1 MYKEFYGL
9 RANPFNVNPDPR
21 YLFLTRHTE
30 EALACLTY
38 GIQSRKG
45 FVLLTGEVGTGK
57 TTLINKLLEWL
68 RLQQVATAFIFNS
81 RLNVPQFLD
90 YMMADFGIPC
100 DSKAKSQ
107 ILLRLY
113 NWLLDRYRA
122 GETAVLI
129 VDEAQ
134 NLSDEVLEEI
144 RMLTN
149 LETFTEKLLQIV
161 LVGQPELEQKLKQP
175 QLRQL
180 RQRLTLRAKT
190 HALTLDETK
199 AYVQQRLRI
208 AGSNGQQIFDP
219 EALVAIHRYAA
230 GIPRVINL
238 ICEHCLVSA
247 FVDQQKADRADGG
260 GCRGT
265 GFRSGRE
272 PFVCGVDSTAA
283 GSRVPTSSTWWKRC
297 DRSLRW
303 PTVCASRKRKR
314 PPRRKETMS
323 RIHEALKKAEQERAA
338 TQGGAV
344 QPSFSD
350 DPGGRVHR
358 CIDAPASM
366 MAARGNVRTRVLPAF
381 ASPFSLDTLLARCR
395 ADGMET
401 GPGNHAVLERRRQRA
416 RHGGI
421 PHSALAPVSPAR
433 EDDAEDPAGDQRA
446 AEGRQVVY
454 LGESGAGHGAAART
468 PGVADRCRSA
478 RTAAAPDAGH
488 DFGSGALRLSAGK
501 KR

>member
-1 MYKEFYGL
+1 MYKEFFGL

-68 RLQQVATAFIFNS
+68 RLQQVATAFVFNS
-81 RLNVPQFLD
+81 RLNTAQFLD

-100 DSKAKSQ
+100 DSKDKSQ

-134 NLSDEVLEEI
+134 NLTEEVLEEI

-161 LVGQPELEQKLKQP
+161 LVGQPELEEKLRQP

-180 RQRLTLRAKT
+180 RQRLSLRAKT
-190 HALTLDETK
+190 HELTLAETK

-208 AGSNGQQIFDP
+208 AGSNGQEIFDP
-219 EALVAIHRYAA
+219 EAVIAIHRYAN

-238 ICEHCLVSA
+238 LCEHCLVSA
-247 FVDQQKADRADGG
+247 FVDQQNVVKPAVVDNVARDLDLADNMAVRAMMPPAAAGREKFDLVDTLRSLANLADR
-260 GCRGT
+260 
-265 GFRSGRE
+265 
-272 PFVCGVDSTAA
+272 
-283 GSRVPTSSTWWKRC
+283 
-297 DRSLRW
+297 L
-303 PTVCASRKRKR
+303 
-314 PPRRKETMS
+314 
-323 RIHEALKKAEQERAA
+323 
-338 TQGGAV
+338 
-344 QPSFSD
+344 
-350 DPGGRVHR
+350 
-358 CIDAPASM
+358 
-366 MAARGNVRTRVLPAF
+366 
-381 ASPFSLDTLLARCR
+381 
-395 ADGMET
+395 
-401 GPGNHAVLERRRQRA
+401 
-416 RHGGI
+416 
-421 PHSALAPVSPAR
+421 R
-433 EDDAEDPAGDQRA
+433 EDDKDVSKER
-446 AEGRQVVY
+446 
-454 LGESGAGHGAAART
+454 
-468 PGVADRCRSA
+468 
-478 RTAAAPDAGH
+478 
-488 DFGSGALRLSAGK
+488 K
-501 KR
+501 I

>member
-81 RLNVPQFLD
+81 RLNTTQFLD
-90 YMMADFGIPC
+90 YMMADFGIPS

-134 NLSDEVLEEI
+134 NLTEEVLEEI

-190 HALTLDETK
+190 HALTLEETK
-199 AYVQQRLRI
+199 AYIQQRLRI
-208 AGSNGQQIFDP
+208 AGSSGQQIFDP
-219 EALVAIHRYAA
+219 DAVLAIHRYSN
-230 GIPRVINL
+230 GIPRVVNL
-238 ICEHCLVSA
+238 LCEHCLVSA
-247 FVDQQKADRADGG
+247 FVDQQKVIEPAVVEFVARDFDLADGAAGRAMMTPPSPAPGQSKLDLVDTLRSLANIADR
-260 GCRGT
+260 
-265 GFRSGRE
+265 
-272 PFVCGVDSTAA
+272 
-283 GSRVPTSSTWWKRC
+283 
-297 DRSLRW
+297 LRDDEKDL
-303 PTVCASRKRKR
+303 PKERK
-314 PPRRKETMS
+314 
-323 RIHEALKKAEQERAA
+323 L
-338 TQGGAV
+338 
-344 QPSFSD
+344 
-350 DPGGRVHR
+350 
-358 CIDAPASM
+358 
-366 MAARGNVRTRVLPAF
+366 
-381 ASPFSLDTLLARCR
+381 
-395 ADGMET
+395 
-401 GPGNHAVLERRRQRA
+401 
-416 RHGGI
+416 
-421 PHSALAPVSPAR
+421 
-433 EDDAEDPAGDQRA
+433 
-446 AEGRQVVY
+446 
-454 LGESGAGHGAAART
+454 
-468 PGVADRCRSA
+468 
-478 RTAAAPDAGH
+478 
-488 DFGSGALRLSAGK
+488 
-501 KR
+501 

>member
-81 RLNVPQFLD
+81 KMNVPQFLD

-100 DSKAKSQ
+100 ESKEKSQ

-122 GETAVLI
+122 GETAVII

-134 NLSDEVLEEI
+134 NLSEEVLEEI
-144 RMLTN
+144 RMMTN

-190 HALTLDETK
+190 HALTLEETR
-199 AYVQQRLRI
+199 AYIQQRLRI
-208 AGSNGQQIFDP
+208 AGADGREIFEP
-219 EALVAIHRYAA
+219 EAMTAVHRYAA

-247 FVDQQKADRADGG
+247 FVDQQKTISAAVVDTVARDFDLGDVHQSLPPPLTARPAGGAEKFDLVEALRSLATLADR
-260 GCRGT
+260 
-265 GFRSGRE
+265 
-272 PFVCGVDSTAA
+272 
-283 GSRVPTSSTWWKRC
+283 
-297 DRSLRW
+297 LRKDEKDL
-303 PTVCASRKRKR
+303 PDERK
-314 PPRRKETMS
+314 
-323 RIHEALKKAEQERAA
+323 L
-338 TQGGAV
+338 
-344 QPSFSD
+344 
-350 DPGGRVHR
+350 
-358 CIDAPASM
+358 
-366 MAARGNVRTRVLPAF
+366 
-381 ASPFSLDTLLARCR
+381 
-395 ADGMET
+395 
-401 GPGNHAVLERRRQRA
+401 
-416 RHGGI
+416 
-421 PHSALAPVSPAR
+421 
-433 EDDAEDPAGDQRA
+433 
-446 AEGRQVVY
+446 
-454 LGESGAGHGAAART
+454 
-468 PGVADRCRSA
+468 
-478 RTAAAPDAGH
+478 
-488 DFGSGALRLSAGK
+488 
-501 KR
+501 

>member
-81 RLNVPQFLD
+81 RLNTPQFLD
-90 YMMADFGIPC
+90 YMMADFGILC

-190 HALTLDETK
+190 HPLTLDETK

-208 AGSNGQQIFDP
+208 AGSNGQEIFAP
-219 EALVAIHRYAA
+219 ESLVAIHRYAN
-230 GIPRVINL
+230 GIPRGS
-238 ICEHCLVSA
+238 IC
-247 FVDQQKADRADGG
+247 
-260 GCRGT
+260 
-265 GFRSGRE
+265 
-272 PFVCGVDSTAA
+272 
-283 GSRVPTSSTWWKRC
+283 
-297 DRSLRW
+297 
-303 PTVCASRKRKR
+303 CAS
-314 PPRRKETMS
+314 
-323 RIHEALKKAEQERAA
+323 IAW
-338 TQGGAV
+338 
-344 QPSFSD
+344 
-350 DPGGRVHR
+350 
-358 CIDAPASM
+358 
-366 MAARGNVRTRVLPAF
+366 
-381 ASPFSLDTLLARCR
+381 
-395 ADGMET
+395 
-401 GPGNHAVLERRRQRA
+401 
-416 RHGGI
+416 
-421 PHSALAPVSPAR
+421 
-433 EDDAEDPAGDQRA
+433 
-446 AEGRQVVY
+446 
-454 LGESGAGHGAAART
+454 
-468 PGVADRCRSA
+468 
-478 RTAAAPDAGH
+478 
-488 DFGSGALRLSAGK
+488 
-501 KR
+501 

>member
-1 MYKEFYGL
+1 MYKEFFGL

-81 RLNVPQFLD
+81 RMNVPQFLD

-100 DSKAKSQ
+100 DSKSKSQ
-107 ILLRLY
+107 ILQRLY

-134 NLSDEVLEEI
+134 NLTDEVLEEI

-161 LVGQPELEQKLKQP
+161 LVGQPELETKLKQP

-190 HALTLDETK
+190 HPLTIEETK

-208 AGSNGQQIFDP
+208 AGSDGRQIFDG
-219 EALVAIHRYAA
+219 EALSAVHKYSN
-230 GIPRVINL
+230 GIPRVVNL
-238 ICEHCLVSA
+238 LCEHCLVSA
-247 FVDQQKADRADGG
+247 FVDQKSTINEAVVDAVARDFDLSDNVASGAMTVPAAPSTVPGAERFDLVEALRTLATLADR
-260 GCRGT
+260 
-265 GFRSGRE
+265 
-272 PFVCGVDSTAA
+272 
-283 GSRVPTSSTWWKRC
+283 
-297 DRSLRW
+297 LRQSEQDL
-303 PTVCASRKRKR
+303 PKERK
-314 PPRRKETMS
+314 S
-323 RIHEALKKAEQERAA
+323 
-338 TQGGAV
+338 
-344 QPSFSD
+344 
-350 DPGGRVHR
+350 
-358 CIDAPASM
+358 
-366 MAARGNVRTRVLPAF
+366 
-381 ASPFSLDTLLARCR
+381 
-395 ADGMET
+395 
-401 GPGNHAVLERRRQRA
+401 
-416 RHGGI
+416 
-421 PHSALAPVSPAR
+421 
-433 EDDAEDPAGDQRA
+433 
-446 AEGRQVVY
+446 
-454 LGESGAGHGAAART
+454 
-468 PGVADRCRSA
+468 
-478 RTAAAPDAGH
+478 
-488 DFGSGALRLSAGK
+488 
-501 KR
+501 

>member
-1 MYKEFYGL
+1 MYKEFFGL

-81 RLNVPQFLD
+81 RMNVPQFLD

-100 DSKAKSQ
+100 DSRSKSQ

-144 RMLTN
+144 RMMTN

-190 HALTLDETK
+190 HPLSLEETK
-199 AYVQQRLRI
+199 AYVAQRLRI
-208 AGSNGQQIFDP
+208 AGSNGQPIFDT
-219 EALVAIHRYAA
+219 EALLTIHRYSS
-230 GIPRVINL
+230 GIPRVVNL

-247 FVDQQKADRADGG
+247 FVDQQKLILPAVVEAVARDFDLGDNNASAAMTAPGQTNSNGKFDVVEALRTLATLADRL
-260 GCRGT
+260 R
-265 GFRSGRE
+265 
-272 PFVCGVDSTAA
+272 DSEQDL
-283 GSRVPTSSTWWKRC
+283 PKE
-297 DRSLRW
+297 
-303 PTVCASRKRKR
+303 RK
-314 PPRRKETMS
+314 
-323 RIHEALKKAEQERAA
+323 I
-338 TQGGAV
+338 
-344 QPSFSD
+344 
-350 DPGGRVHR
+350 
-358 CIDAPASM
+358 
-366 MAARGNVRTRVLPAF
+366 
-381 ASPFSLDTLLARCR
+381 
-395 ADGMET
+395 
-401 GPGNHAVLERRRQRA
+401 
-416 RHGGI
+416 
-421 PHSALAPVSPAR
+421 
-433 EDDAEDPAGDQRA
+433 
-446 AEGRQVVY
+446 
-454 LGESGAGHGAAART
+454 
-468 PGVADRCRSA
+468 
-478 RTAAAPDAGH
+478 
-488 DFGSGALRLSAGK
+488 
-501 KR
+501 

>member
-81 RLNVPQFLD
+81 RLNTTQFLD
-90 YMMADFGIPC
+90 YMMADFGISC

-134 NLSDEVLEEI
+134 NLTEEVLEEI

-161 LVGQPELEQKLKQP
+161 LVGQPELENKLKQP

-190 HALTLDETK
+190 HSLTLEETK
-199 AYVQQRLRI
+199 AYIQQRLRI
-208 AGSNGQQIFDP
+208 AGSNGQQIFSP
-219 EALVAIHRYAA
+219 ESMVAIHRYAN
-230 GIPRVINL
+230 GIPRIINL
-238 ICEHCLVSA
+238 LCEHCLVSA
-247 FVDQQKADRADGG
+247 FVDQQKVVAP
-260 GCRGT
+260 
-265 GFRSGRE
+265 SVVE
-272 PFVCGVDSTAA
+272 FV
-283 GSRVPTSSTWWKRC
+283 
-297 DRSLRW
+297 
-303 PTVCASRKRKR
+303 
-314 PPRRKETMS
+314 
-323 RIHEALKKAEQERAA
+323 
-338 TQGGAV
+338 
-344 QPSFSD
+344 
-350 DPGGRVHR
+350 
-358 CIDAPASM
+358 
-366 MAARGNVRTRVLPAF
+366 ARDF
-381 ASPFSLDTLLARCR
+381 
-395 ADGMET
+395 E
-401 GPGNHAVLERRRQRA
+401 
-416 RHGGI
+416 
-421 PHSALAPVSPAR
+421 
-433 EDDAEDPAGDQRA
+433 
-446 AEGRQVVY
+446 
-454 LGESGAGHGAAART
+454 LGES
-468 PGVADRCRSA
+468 PGVPAITTPSPTGAQDKLDLVDTLRSLA
-478 RTAAAPDAGH
+478 NLANRLRDEEK
-488 DFGSGALRLSAGK
+488 DFPKERKL
-501 KR
+501 

>member
-1 MYKEFYGL
+1 MYKDFYGL

-21 YLFLTRHTE
+21 YLFLTKHTE

-81 RLNVPQFLD
+81 RMNTPQFLD

-190 HALTLDETK
+190 HALSLDETK

-208 AGSNGQQIFDP
+208 AGLNGQPIFEP
-219 EALVAIHRYAA
+219 EALESIHRYAE

-238 ICEHCLVSA
+238 LCEHCLVSA
-247 FVDQQKADRADGG
+247 FVDQQKIIGPAVVDAVAQD
-260 GCRGT
+260 
-265 GFRSGRE
+265 FDLD
-272 PFVCGVDSTAA
+272 DSTASGARLASAPTNAAA
-283 GSRVPTSSTWWKRC
+283 GPEKFDVAEAL
-297 DRSLRW
+297 RSL
-303 PTVCASRKRKR
+303 
-314 PPRRKETMS
+314 
-323 RIHEALKKAEQERAA
+323 A
-338 TQGGAV
+338 T
-344 QPSFSD
+344 
-350 DPGGRVHR
+350 
-358 CIDAPASM
+358 
-366 MAARGNVRTRVLPAF
+366 L
-381 ASPFSLDTLLARCR
+381 
-395 ADGMET
+395 
-401 GPGNHAVLERRRQRA
+401 
-416 RHGGI
+416 
-421 PHSALAPVSPAR
+421 
-433 EDDAEDPAGDQRA
+433 
-446 AEGRQVVY
+446 
-454 LGESGAGHGAAART
+454 
-468 PGVADRCRSA
+468 ADRLRQEEKDP
-478 RTAAAPDAGH
+478 PDERK
-488 DFGSGALRLSAGK
+488 L
-501 KR
+501 

>member
-1 MYKEFYGL
+1 MYKEFFGL

-81 RLNVPQFLD
+81 RLNTAQFLD

-100 DSKAKSQ
+100 DSKDKSQ
-107 ILLRLY
+107 VLLRLY

-134 NLSDEVLEEI
+134 NLTEEVLEEI

-161 LVGQPELEQKLKQP
+161 LVGQPELEEKLRQP

-180 RQRLTLRAKT
+180 RQRLSLRAKT
-190 HALTLDETK
+190 HELTLAETK

-208 AGSNGQQIFDP
+208 AGSNGQEIFDP
-219 EALVAIHRYAA
+219 GAVVAIHRYAN

-238 ICEHCLVSA
+238 LCEHCLVSA
-247 FVDQQKADRADGG
+247 FVDQQNVIKPAVVDNVARDLDLADNMAVRAMMPPAAAGQEKFDLVDTLRSLANLADR
-260 GCRGT
+260 
-265 GFRSGRE
+265 
-272 PFVCGVDSTAA
+272 
-283 GSRVPTSSTWWKRC
+283 
-297 DRSLRW
+297 L
-303 PTVCASRKRKR
+303 
-314 PPRRKETMS
+314 
-323 RIHEALKKAEQERAA
+323 
-338 TQGGAV
+338 
-344 QPSFSD
+344 
-350 DPGGRVHR
+350 
-358 CIDAPASM
+358 
-366 MAARGNVRTRVLPAF
+366 
-381 ASPFSLDTLLARCR
+381 
-395 ADGMET
+395 
-401 GPGNHAVLERRRQRA
+401 
-416 RHGGI
+416 
-421 PHSALAPVSPAR
+421 R
-433 EDDAEDPAGDQRA
+433 EDDKDVSKER
-446 AEGRQVVY
+446 
-454 LGESGAGHGAAART
+454 
-468 PGVADRCRSA
+468 
-478 RTAAAPDAGH
+478 
-488 DFGSGALRLSAGK
+488 K
-501 KR
+501 I